1 MKAQHK
7 QFKIGEYA
15 IGGIIDVT
23 IKDNE
28 ITIQCLDYNTKE
40 KVCGMLFDANGVDSD
55 YAISE
60 TLHEYTSSYYAE
72 KVFDWIKQ
80 FVTFKQAW

>member
-1 MKAQHK
+1 MRQHK

-28 ITIQCLDYNTKE
+28 ITIACLDYNTKNKIVGE
-40 KVCGMLFDANGVDSD
+40 TFDANGVDSD
-55 YAISE
+55 FAISE

-72 KVFDWIKQ
+72 KVFDYIKQ
-80 FVTFKQAW
+80 HVMFKQPW